1 MSLYIKPNSDVEK
14 AYFKFFI
21 DSYMINSNSLYIDS
35 RYLNLIKI

>member
-1 MSLYIKPNSDVEK
+1 MCVDLNSGVK
-14 AYFKFFI
+14 KVYFNLFI